1 MQLPSA
7 ISKFFLAFCA
17 TLFAAG
23 ITFADT
29 PVAVISANDTVK
41 IGKMAEFEATH
52 SYNSSPELPVF
63 YSWDFGDSWQET
75 GEKVKHTY
83 AKPGVF
89 PVSLTMKVG
98 GDVAKQNF
106 ELFVYEKSILLLT
119 DNRELETQIQTLA
132 ETARSQNFFLDTAW
146 GIEAREGFFANEG
159 LITTTLQG
167 KFSTL
172 QETDLIVLWLGDSE
186 GLNSLTRFA
195 KELNPPLDFSQKRI
209 VVVSGGDLDKLAR
222 IARGAFAS
230 LQPAEIILTR
240 EDALRDSILIPASE
254 NLGKRLET
262 QAIPYRLVDSGV
274 EKFSIT
280 APLSFCVNYLI
291 AQGIPAS
298 VILLVLLLPVIATFV
313 AFMKQVVGINTF
325 GVYTPSVL
333 TLSFLAVGLK
343 LGLTI
348 LAVVVLGSILARR
361 ILRGRRLAYT
371 PRLAIILSIVSL
383 AILTALVLLVW
394 LAPFGNYQNIPSLIA
409 TSIFPV
415 LIMSTLAEEFVSI
428 QSEKGSSSAV
438 RLTLEVILV
447 SVICYFVVG
456 EWSYLHTLVLST
468 PEVIFLFIVAD
479 VILGRFTGL
488 RFTEYIRFRAVINSK
503 HEEEE

>member
-1 MQLPSA
+1 MNLRLFT
-7 ISKFFLAFCA
+7 SKIFLFLGLILA
-17 TLFAAG
+17 TSGVA
-23 ITFADT
+23 FADT
-29 PVAVISANDTVK
+29 PQAVISANDTVK
-41 IGKMAEFEATH
+41 VGSVADFDATH
-52 SYNSSPELPVF
+52 SYNPSPELPVF
-63 YSWDFGDSWQET
+63 YAWDFGDSWQET

-83 AKPGVF
+83 AKSGVF
-89 PVSLTMKVG
+89 PVKLTMKVG
-98 GDVAKQNF
+98 GEVAQQSF
-106 ELFVYEKSILLLT
+106 ELFAYDKSILLVT
-119 DNRELETQIQTLA
+119 DNRKLETQIQTLA
-132 ETARSQNFFLDTAW
+132 ETARKQNLFLDTAW

-159 LITTTLQG
+159 LITATLQE

-172 QETDLIVLWLGDSE
+172 SETDLIVLWLGDSE
-186 GLNSLTRFA
+186 GLNSLTRYA

-209 VVVSGGDLDKLAR
+209 VVVSNGDLDKLAR

-230 LQPAEIILTR
+230 LQPKEIILTR
-240 EDALRDSILIPASE
+240 QDALRDSILLPATE
-254 NLGKRLET
+254 NLAKKLET
-262 QAIPYRLVDSGV
+262 QAIPYRLIDSGV

-280 APLSFCVNYLI
+280 APLAFCVNYLI

-348 LAVVVLGSILARR
+348 LAVVVFSSLLARK
-361 ILRGRRLAYT
+361 ILRRKRLAYT
-371 PRLAIILSIVSL
+371 PRLALILSVVSL
-383 AILTALVLLVW
+383 AILIALVLLVW
-394 LAPFGNYQNIPSLIA
+394 LAPFGNYQNIPGLIA
-409 TSIFPV
+409 ASIFPV

-438 RLTLEVILV
+438 RLTFEVILV
-447 SVICYFVVG
+447 SVICYFIVG

-468 PEVIFLFIVAD
+468 PEVILLFILVD
-479 VILGRFTGL
+479 ILLGRFTGL
-488 RFTEYIRFRAVINSK
+488 RITEYIRFREVISK
-503 HEEEE
+503 DEGEE